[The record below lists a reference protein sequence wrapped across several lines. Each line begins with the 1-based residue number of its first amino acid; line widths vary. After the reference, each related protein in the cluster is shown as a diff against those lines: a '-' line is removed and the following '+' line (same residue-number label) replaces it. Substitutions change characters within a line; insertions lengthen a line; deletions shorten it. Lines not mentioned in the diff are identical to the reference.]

1 MVATSRRPNK
11 PKLPVKKRPTK
22 AASRKAAST
31 SAAGAVQVSA
41 WENDPFSQAVPTD
54 PPLLATPILRP
65 APVLSPTDP
74 LPIKID
80 TPPPKPAGQFSP
92 GTAEFRYWTAAEAL
106 RRAGDF
112 WNKIA
117 GVTKWFRSVGKILPV
132 TLDAGVDFNA
142 FYDRHELEFF
152 HGSVAGFGTVFSGES
167 PDIVCHEL
175 GHAILDTLRPP
186 LFNAG
191 FIEVAAF
198 HESFGDMSAILS
210 ALQLQPVRLHVL
222 AETHGNL
229 SRSSSLSRLAEQLG
243 FAIRKINAAAVER
256 DCLRNAANSFFYRDP
271 STLPPSAPASALSSE
286 PHSFS
291 RVFTGAF
298 LDVLAGL
305 LNVRVARNIPTEADL
320 LQVSEKAA
328 NYLVKAIGSAPVI
341 PAYYSQIAAAMVNA
355 ADPSDKN
362 AVAGGFVHHGIL
374 SLPAAAAAVARKT
387 TMTAVMRKAGKGRDD
402 LDKIAIPAAEYGF
415 LAESVLVNGASE
427 EGDRYDVTGAAFAA
441 GSLPTVPSDRGAKD
455 FLEDLLQLGR
465 VEFGKKR
472 VGVAAF
478 GSPFAQPS
486 KRKTHKLVKDGQ
498 AVRLVRLGF
507 DCGFDCGCC
516 GPYILITKDYDKK
529 AKGDQGFSEKNFG
542 TESYD

>member
-1 MVATSRRPNK
+1 M
-11 PKLPVKKRPTK
+11 KKPTK
-22 AASRKAAST
+22 RAASRKTAGT
-31 SAAGAVQVSA
+31 AAGEALQVFT
-41 WENDPFSQAVPTD
+41 WESDPFAQAAPTD
-54 PPLLATPILRP
+54 PPVLATPILSA

-74 LPIKID
+74 LPIKIS

-92 GTAEFRYWTAAEAL
+92 GTPEFRYWTAAEAL
-106 RRAGDF
+106 RRGGDF
-112 WNKIA
+112 WNKMT
-117 GVTKWFRSVGKILPV
+117 GVTKWFRSVGKLLPV
-132 TLDAGVDFNA
+132 ILDAGVDFNA

-175 GHAILDTLRPP
+175 GHAILDTLRPA

-191 FIEVAAF
+191 FIETAAF

-210 ALQLQPVRLHVL
+210 ALQLQSVRLHVL

-243 FAIRKINAAAVER
+243 FAIRKIESAAVER

-298 LDVLAGL
+298 LEVLAGL
-305 LNVRVARNIPTEADL
+305 LNVRAAGNTPTEAEL

-328 NYLVKAIGSAPVI
+328 TYLVEAIRSVPVV
-341 PAYYSQIAAAMVNA
+341 PAYYSQVAAAMVNA

-374 SLPAAAAAVARKT
+374 SLPAAAAAVAMKT
-387 TMTAVMRKAGKGRDD
+387 KMTAVVQKTGKGRDD

-415 LAESVLVNGASE
+415 PAESVLVHGASE
-427 EGDRYDVTGAAFAA
+427 EGDRYDATGAAFAA
-441 GSLPTVPSDRGAKD
+441 GSISTMPSDKAAKD

-465 VEFGKKR
+465 VEFSKERRG
-472 VGVAAF
+472 VGAF

-486 KRKTHKLVKDGQ
+486 RRKTHKLVKEGQ
-498 AVRLVRLGF
+498 AMRLVRLGF
-507 DCGFDCGCC
+507 DCGFDCDCC
-516 GPYILITKDYDKK
+516 GT
-529 AKGDQGFSEKNFG
+529 
-542 TESYD
+542 

>member
-1 MVATSRRPNK
+1 MQ
-11 PKLPVKKRPTK
+11 KLTRK
-22 AASRKAAST
+22 AASRKAAVT
-31 SAAGAVQVSA
+31 SAVGALQVSV

-54 PPLLATPILRP
+54 PPVLATPILRP
-65 APVLSPTDP
+65 APAFSPTDP
-74 LPIKID
+74 LPIKIS

-92 GTAEFRYWTAAEAL
+92 GTPEFRYWTAAEAL

-117 GVTKWFRSVGKILPV
+117 GITKWFRSVGKILPV
-132 TLDAGVDFNA
+132 ILDAGVDFNA

-175 GHAILDTLRPP
+175 GHAILDTLRPA

-191 FIEVAAF
+191 FIEAAAF

-210 ALQLQPVRLHVL
+210 ALQLQAVRLHVL
-222 AETHGNL
+222 AETHGYL
-229 SRSSSLSRLAEQLG
+229 SQSSSLSRLAEQLG

-271 STLPPSAPASALSSE
+271 SSLPPSAPASTLSSE

-305 LNVRVARNIPTEADL
+305 LNVQVAGNMPTEAEL

-328 NYLVKAIGSAPVI
+328 NYLVKAIRSAPVV
-341 PAYYSQIAAAMVNA
+341 PAYYSQVAAAMVNA

-374 SLPAAAAAVARKT
+374 SLPAAATAVARKA
-387 TMTAVMRKAGKGRDD
+387 TMTAVVPEAGKGPDD

-415 LAESVLVNGASE
+415 LAESVLVHGVAE
-427 EGDRYDVTGAAFAA
+427 GGDRYDATGAAFAA
-441 GSLPTVPSDRGAKD
+441 GSLSTVPPDRSAKD

-465 VEFGKKR
+465 VEFSKKR

-478 GSPFAQPS
+478 ASPFAQPS
-486 KRKTHKLVKDGQ
+486 KRKTHKLVKHGQ
-498 AVRLVRLGF
+498 AMRLVRLRF
-507 DCGFDCGCC
+507 DCRFDCDCC
-516 GPYILITKDYDKK
+516 ST
-529 AKGDQGFSEKNFG
+529 
-542 TESYD
+542 